1 MTTTNLDD
9 LPVSSVSGA
18 EQNVEI
24 KVTEQNTVVPN
35 SIRKIE
41 EQRKNELDATP
52 QQQNTPHTAPQKD
65 TIDFNSIITGIQN
78 AAANGSL
85 ELPSRDIPQ
94 TQSHLTNDSQINPNY
109 IPNNNNDYIESSYN
123 HNEVINQNA
132 IKENKNTT
140 IDNLYDDIHI
150 PIILS
155 VIYFVFQLPVIK
167 KNTLKYIPSLFSKDG
182 NYNFMGFVVT
192 SIAFA
197 STYQIII
204 KSIEYLTI

>member
-9 LPVSSVSGA
+9 LPVSSVSGP

-35 SIRKIE
+35 SINKIE
-41 EQRKNELDATP
+41 AQRKNDLGVTT
-52 QQQNTPHTAPQKD
+52 QQKD
-65 TIDFNSIITGIQN
+65 SIDFNSIITGIQN

-94 TQSHLTNDSQINPNY
+94 TQSHLTNDTQITPNY
-109 IPNNNNDYIESSYN
+109 IPNDKNDYIESSYN
-123 HNEVINQNA
+123 QNEVINQNVR
-132 IKENKNTT
+132 KENKNTT

-150 PIILS
+150 PIILA

-167 KNTLKYIPSLFSKDG
+167 QNTLKYIPSLFSKDG